1 MLKTNYFLLIPF
13 LFCSFSFFSQIES
26 GKKPIK
32 KEEIKPN
39 NNKVETIK
47 DTNGLKLFFDYT
59 FSSAHRFLKANE
71 PFYTGDLGDK
81 ENEKSITT
89 HSFNIGLEQ
98 SIKKNLFFSFGLSL
112 MNFGETFQENTSDS
126 LLNYKTV
133 YSSVACPIQI
143 GYATKG
149 KFSFA
154 FSTGLQAQILARY
167 KKENSYVKEGKEMEE
182 IDKNARDINT
192 MSLAHVSNIRFSV
205 QTSNS
210 VQIYTALTS
219 VFQLTNSFTK
229 YQNYVHKPYLFGAK
243 IGVMI
248 GL

>member
-1 MLKTNYFLLIPF
+1 MRKTIFFQLITF
-13 LFCSFSFFSQIES
+13 LFCSFSVLSQIES

-32 KEEIKPN
+32 KEEPKAIKKIEPKN
-39 NNKVETIK
+39 

-59 FSSAHRFLKANE
+59 LSSANRFLKANE

-81 ENEKSITT
+81 KNEKSIST

-98 SIKKNLFFSFGLSL
+98 SFKKNLFFSFGISII
-112 MNFGETFQENTSDS
+112 NFGEKFQEDKSDS

-167 KKENSYVKEGKEMEE
+167 KKQNSYVKEGKELVE

-192 MSLAHVSNIRFSV
+192 MTLANVSNIRFSV

-219 VFQLTNSFTK
+219 VFQLTNTFSK

-243 IGVMI
+243 VGVMI
-248 GL
+248 SL